1 MNSNKNLN
9 VAKVNQ
15 DDEFYTLRD
24 NVDYI
29 MDPLKEGLTLVILP
43 CDGEQSNFTK
53 YCNENNILH
62 HNMDEF
68 NKLRWPFDCY
78 NIKKVDIITNPPFSK
93 LADFIEACLAFK
105 DTHPHV
111 EVNITFIAPVVV
123 SSLVFKKYLKL
134 FHCYRIKDKRFIHNN
149 KEAEVNT
156 CLYSTYDHVD
166 GWKGKEFKKVDPID
180 PTYTFFK
187 KTDVALT
194 SIKDGLVKKDYIY
207 TTRAAIVAEQAFNS
221 LGWYCDFDSGY
232 NMDVVKSNPLYSS
245 KFGMIKFIK
254 KNK

>member
-29 MDPLKEGLTLVILP
+29 MNPLKGSLSLVILP
-43 CDGEQSNFTK
+43 CDGEHSNFAK
-53 YCNENNILH
+53 YCYENNILNH
-62 HNMDEF
+62 RLTEF
-68 NKLRWPFDCY
+68 NELRWPYDVGNF
-78 NIKKVDIITNPPFSK
+78 KKVDIITNPPFSK
-93 LADFIEACLAFK
+93 LQDFIEACLAFR
-105 DTHPHV
+105 DTHPAV

-134 FHCYRIKDKRFIHNN
+134 FHCYRIKHKRFIHNN

-166 GWKGKEFKKVDPID
+166 GWKGKEFKAVEPID

-221 LGWYCDFDSGY
+221 LGWVCDFDSGY
-232 NMDVVKSNPLYSS
+232 NMDVIKENPLYSS